1 MHASRYAYI
10 TGISF
15 VYYFIALGQLATF
28 PSDILFM
35 FALGALSASGG
46 GDCPNLALTG
56 LESAIDNC
64 NSDCSVFVITAGDAK
79 DRFLLD
85 DVKNLIV
92 TKRMQVN
99 FILTGTCQGTV
110 DPIYNQIADFSLGL
124 VLQVSEDQ
132 LASVLPFIDLAID
145 HHQRHALLA
154 VNRVPLP
161 QASRFVFDVIE
172 NTTVTEIYLSGLLA
186 NATVLPDGEII
197 PKEFKSTIVNIP
209 TFKILTLEDIEPGS
223 YLLEVMSSGPTSIR
237 IHGYAENGLGTPG
250 AMGDLDVRVSF
261 DFNDRRV
268 SQPPLGM
275 CVINVFVVRHICL
288 WLLLNV

>member
-1 MHASRYAYI
+1 MQAGMHIASV
-10 TGISF
+10 SF
-15 VYYFIALGQLATF
+15 VCYFIALGQLATF
-28 PSDILFM
+28 PSDILFT

-46 GDCPNLALTG
+46 GDCPNLSLTG
-56 LESAIDNC
+56 LENAIDNC
-64 NSDCSVFVITAGDAK
+64 NTDCAVFVITAGDAK
-79 DRFLLD
+79 DGFLLD

-92 TKRMQVN
+92 TKRVQVN
-99 FILTGTCQGTV
+99 FILTGTCEGTV

-124 VLQVSEDQ
+124 VVQVSEDQ

-172 NTTVTEIYLSGLLA
+172 NTTVTEIFLSGLLA

-197 PKEFKSTIVNIP
+197 PKEFKSTIVNLP
-209 TFKILTLEDIEPGS
+209 TFKILTLEDIEPSS

-250 AMGDLDVRVSF
+250 ALGDLDVRVSF

-268 SQPPLGM
+268 TQPPLGM
-275 CVINVFVVRHICL
+275 CVMNVFVVKHICP